1 MTNQL
6 TLVPRGRRC
15 RRFAAVV
22 AVALALLAASSFEPS
37 PAASPRIGLILNEPE
52 AFEGYTLFNRR
63 RSKAVYLID
72 NLGRLVHQW
81 NLSTPTVFAKLLENG
96 NLLVSGSDKINE
108 YYDGVREVDPDG
120 NVVWDYVHVGQHHD
134 FVKLPNGNVLLLSE
148 ETRTVTEAVAA
159 GANPRITVGDRLRA
173 TRVVE
178 VRPTGPADGE
188 IVWEWSAWD
197 HLVQD
202 FDSGKPNYG
211 VVARHPELIDLDF
224 PRRALAGW
232 RDPWD
237 WMHTNAIDYHPDL
250 DQIMLSPRNFG
261 ELWIIDHSTTPEESA
276 GHTGGNGGKGGDLL
290 YRWGN
295 PRSYRAG
302 TVEDQQLFGQHN
314 THWIPDGLPGAG
326 NILIFNNGFEFYPGR
341 NYSSIE
347 EIAPPVDGYGYRMTS
362 GSAYGPDEPV
372 WTYVMETPTDFHAP
386 FISGVQR
393 LPNGNT
399 LICSGTNGTLFEVT
413 PEGRTV
419 WKYVNPVTSKGPLR
433 QGEPIPVVSRV
444 QGPGGVEVDVK
455 KWIPGARIRDNFVF
469 RAHRYARTIQGSKSW
484 T

>member
-96 NLLVSGSDKINE
+96 NLLVSGSDKINQS
-108 YYDGVREVDPDG
+108 YNGVREVDPDG

-148 ETRTVTEAVAA
+148 ETRTVAEAVAA

-178 VRPTGPADGE
+178 VRPIGPADGE

-202 FDSGKPNYG
+202 FDLGKPNYG
-211 VVARHPELIDLDF
+211 VVARHPELIDLNF
-224 PRRALAGW
+224 PRSELVGW
-232 RDPWD
+232 RSPWD

-326 NILIFNNGFEFYPGR
+326 QHTHLQQRVRVLPRSQLLVHRGDRTAGERVRLPDDVRFRVRSGRTGVDLCHGDADGFLRPVHLGCAKASQRQHADLLRHQRHALRSDAGREDGLEVRQPG
-341 NYSSIE
+341 
-347 EIAPPVDGYGYRMTS
+347 DKQ
-362 GSAYGPDEPV
+362 GSAAPER
-372 WTYVMETPTDFHAP
+372 TD
-386 FISGVQR
+386 
-393 LPNGNT
+393 T
-399 LICSGTNGTLFEVT
+399 
-413 PEGRTV
+413 
-419 WKYVNPVTSKGPLR
+419 
-433 QGEPIPVVSRV
+433 
-444 QGPGGVEVDVK
+444 GG
-455 KWIPGARIRDNFVF
+455 
-469 RAHRYARTIQGSKSW
+469 IQGSRPGGR
-484 T
+484 